1 MNPIFKSKEL
11 CRGVFLSEIEELPV
25 ADQKLLYEEAVEAI
39 RGIDLSVKEISDLER
54 RSGVSGDSDW
64 LHRAKK
70 KRRVC
75 LEFAAKL
82 NTVMNGNAPEERE
95 PPKVSYE
102 EAYKKHFHQILLEEL
117 GPDLE
122 RIEAEAAELARA
134 DVGRH

>member
-1 MNPIFKSKEL
+1 MDPVFKSKGL
-11 CRGVFLSEIEELPV
+11 DRGIFLSELDSLPV
-25 ADQKLLYEEAVEAI
+25 NEQKLLYEETIESI
-39 RGIDLSVKEISDLER
+39 NGIDSSIKEISGLEK
-54 RSGVSGDSDW
+54 RSGISSDSDW

-70 KRRVC
+70 KRRIC

-82 NTVMNGNAPEERE
+82 NTLINGAQ

-102 EAYKKHFHQILLEEL
+102 EAYKKHFREILLEEL

-122 RIEAEAAELARA
+122 RIESEAAELARA

>member
-1 MNPIFKSKEL
+1 MDPVFKSKDL
-11 CRGVFLSEIEELPV
+11 DRGIFLSELDSLPV
-25 ADQKLLYEEAVEAI
+25 NEQKLLYEETIESI
-39 RGIDLSVKEISDLER
+39 NGIDSSIKEISGLEK
-54 RSGVSGDSDW
+54 RSGISSDSDW

-70 KRRVC
+70 KRRIC

-82 NTVMNGNAPEERE
+82 NTLINGAE

-102 EAYKKHFHQILLEEL
+102 EAYKKHFREILLEEL
-117 GPDLE
+117 GPNLE

>member
-1 MNPIFKSKEL
+1 MDPVFKSKDL
-11 CRGVFLSEIEELPV
+11 DRGIFLSELDSLPV
-25 ADQKLLYEEAVEAI
+25 NEQKLLYEETIESI
-39 RGIDLSVKEISDLER
+39 NGIDSSIKEISGLEK
-54 RSGVSGDSDW
+54 RSGISSDSDW

-70 KRRVC
+70 KRRIC

-82 NTVMNGNAPEERE
+82 NTLINGAQ

-102 EAYKKHFHQILLEEL
+102 EAYKKHFREILLEEL

-122 RIEAEAAELARA
+122 RIETEAAELARA

>member
-1 MNPIFKSKEL
+1 MNPVFTSKDL
-11 CRGVFLSEIEELPV
+11 GQGVLLSEVEDLGTHE
-25 ADQKLLYEEAVEAI
+25 QKILYEEAIEAI
-39 RGIDLSVKEISDLER
+39 NSIDSNIKEINGLEK
-54 RSGVSGDSDW
+54 RSGISTDADW

-70 KRRVC
+70 KRRIC

-82 NTVMNGNAPEERE
+82 NTILNGADL
-95 PPKVSYE
+95 PKISYE

-122 RIEAEAAELARA
+122 RIESEAANLARA

>member
-1 MNPIFKSKEL
+1 MNPVFKSKDL
-11 CRGVFLSEIEELPV
+11 GRGVFLSEVEELSA
-25 ADQKLLYEEAVEAI
+25 ADQKLIYDETVEAI
-39 RGIDLSVKEISDLER
+39 NSIDLSIKEISDLER
-54 RSGVSGDSDW
+54 RSGISSDSDW

-82 NTVMNGNAPEERE
+82 NTVINGAET
-95 PPKVSYE
+95 PKVSYE
-102 EAYKKHFHQILLEEL
+102 EAYKKHLRQILLEEL

-122 RIEAEAAELARA
+122 RIEAEAAELART

>member
-1 MNPIFKSKEL
+1 MDPVFKSKDL
-11 CRGVFLSEIEELPV
+11 DRGIFLSELDSLPV
-25 ADQKLLYEEAVEAI
+25 NQQKLLYEETIESI
-39 RGIDLSVKEISDLER
+39 NGIDSSIKEISGLEK
-54 RSGVSGDSDW
+54 RSGISSDSDW

-70 KRRVC
+70 KRRIC

-82 NTVMNGNAPEERE
+82 NTLINGAE

-102 EAYKKHFHQILLEEL
+102 EAYKKHFREILLEEL
-117 GPDLE
+117 GPNLE

>member
-1 MNPIFKSKEL
+1 MDPVFKSKDL
-11 CRGVFLSEIEELPV
+11 DRGIFLSELDSLPV
-25 ADQKLLYEEAVEAI
+25 SQQKLLYEETIESI
-39 RGIDLSVKEISDLER
+39 NGIDSSIKEISGLEK
-54 RSGVSGDSDW
+54 RSGISSDSDW

-70 KRRVC
+70 KRRIC

-82 NTVMNGNAPEERE
+82 NTLINGAEL
-95 PPKVSYE
+95 PKVSYE
-102 EAYKKHFHQILLEEL
+102 EAYKKHLRQILIEEL